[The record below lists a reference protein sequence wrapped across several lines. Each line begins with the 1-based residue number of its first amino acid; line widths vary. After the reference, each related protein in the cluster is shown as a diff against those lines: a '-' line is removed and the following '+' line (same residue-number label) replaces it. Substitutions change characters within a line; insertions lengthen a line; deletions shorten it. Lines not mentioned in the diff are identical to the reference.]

1 MVKKFET
8 LMFDENCVGWVKH
21 PTYNKMFIMS
31 TERYM
36 HDKCLE
42 LGWISLNEVYDALGV
57 PRVLEAQIVGWT
69 INEPV
74 EFEIFID
81 PSKPENIV
89 IHFCNLV
96 KLL

>member
-1 MVKKFET
+1 MVERFET
-8 LMFDENCVGWVKH
+8 LVFDESCSGWSKD
-21 PTYNKMFIMS
+21 PTHNKMFIMS
-31 TERYM
+31 TERWM
-36 HDKCLE
+36 REKCSA

-57 PRVLEAQIVGWT
+57 SRVLEAQTIGWT
-69 INEPV
+69 INEPI

-81 PSKPENIV
+81 PNKPDQLV